1 MFTSS
6 WPCGR
11 IGTTMENKKK
21 PTKKFY
27 TVKSNKALEAAIQ
40 HVIDN
45 PHIKLACIDMDYS
58 DEDKKSKKKSK
69 V

>member
-6 WPCGR
+6 LPYG
-11 IGTTMENKKK
+11 ILDYLMEKKK

>member
-1 MFTSS
+1 
-6 WPCGR
+6 
-11 IGTTMENKKK
+11 MEKKK

-58 DEDKKSKKKSK
+58 EEDKKSKNNQTF
-69 V
+69 

>member
-1 MFTSS
+1 
-6 WPCGR
+6 
-11 IGTTMENKKK
+11 MEKKK

>member
-1 MFTSS
+1 MPS
-6 WPCGR
+6 CGKVDYL
-11 IGTTMENKKK
+11 MEKKK

-58 DEDKKSKKKSK
+58 EEDKKSKNNQTF
-69 V
+69 